1 MFHYRLINKPMIA
14 PAAAFLAAL
23 ALAAFLHSCTT
34 TAITTPKEQGYTAG
48 VAVYMVCERV
58 ALNKDQDFRDK
69 LNTLWV
75 AFQAIDSTETL
86 ATDIEALTG
95 LSEKLMAEENLT
107 DAEKALLLQL
117 KTLVLNRLDSAV
129 SGKVDESSAKWQFV
143 MGVKEGIANMKAL
156 STAQAE

>member
-1 MFHYRLINKPMIA
+1 MFHYRLINRPMLA

-23 ALAAFLHSCTT
+23 ILAAFLHSCTT
-34 TAITTPKEQGYTAG
+34 TTITTPKEQGYTAG

-86 ATDIEALTG
+86 ATDIESLTG

-107 DAEKALLLQL
+107 AAEKALLLQL
-117 KTLVLNRLDSAV
+117 KTLVLNRLDNAV
-129 SGKVDESSAKWQFV
+129 AGKVDESSARWQFV

-156 STAQAE
+156 STTQAE